1 MNNGGIMTL
10 LAVAPLAFAA
20 AAAAQV
26 PKFGPN
32 QPPPPQGQRIEAKDG
47 DTIVLRGG
55 ARVRIVHR
63 SEGVVRALYNAD
75 QRWIILIV
83 DYVDPQKGAPDG
95 QVDGTYRFDGVDGV
109 WPLGERWEG
118 NAYIDDYSMYQGGMG
133 GVGLTTNA
141 GLVQFMSAMNTNW
154 FADPRAVGTIS
165 YKGSGRSSSMG
176 PQPFAQAEERA
187 IADATRNAQARD
199 GVSITTHSLPN
210 GATATSSVS
219 FGASVPGPPPSQLAN
234 APVRVGGNIPQ
245 PKKIVDVPGVLPPQA
260 AQAGIRGVVILEIVI
275 DTDGSVKDARVLR
288 SIPLLD
294 RAAIDAAKQWR
305 YEPTQLNGQ
314 PVPVIMTVTV
324 AFP

>member
-1 MNNGGIMTL
+1 MML
-10 LAVAPLAFAA
+10 LSAASFAMIAALAG
-20 AAAAQV
+20 QV

-63 SEGVVRALYNAD
+63 SEGVVRALYSAD
-75 QRWIILIV
+75 QRWIILVV

-95 QVDGTYRFDGVDGV
+95 QVDDTYRFDGVEGV

-118 NAYIDDYSMYQGGMG
+118 SAYIDDYSMYQGGNG

-141 GLVQFMSAMNTNW
+141 GLVQFVPPMLSGW
-154 FADPRAVGTIS
+154 FADGRAVGTIS

-176 PQPFAQAEERA
+176 PRSFAEAEQLA
-187 IADATRNAQARD
+187 IADATRNGQARD
-199 GVSITTHSLPN
+199 GVSVTTHAMPN
-210 GATATSSVS
+210 GATATSAVS
-219 FGASVPGPPPSQLAN
+219 FGVSVPGPPPSQLQSRAN

-245 PKKIVDVPGVLPPQA
+245 PKKIVDAPGVLPPEA
-260 AQAGIRGVVILEIVI
+260 AQAGIRGVVILELTI
-275 DTDGSVKDARVLR
+275 DTDGSVKEARVLR

-305 YEPTQLNGQ
+305 YEVTQLNGQ
-314 PVPVIMTVTV
+314 PVPVIMTATV
-324 AFP
+324 AFQ